1 MSKPNYAYAKQ
12 QRDLAKEQKKEEK
25 RQRRLAH
32 AHEHDHG
39 HDEPHDDL
47 MLGEPVLEPEETPSS

>member
-32 AHEHDHG
+32 HAHDHEHDEH
-39 HDEPHDDL
+39 HDDV